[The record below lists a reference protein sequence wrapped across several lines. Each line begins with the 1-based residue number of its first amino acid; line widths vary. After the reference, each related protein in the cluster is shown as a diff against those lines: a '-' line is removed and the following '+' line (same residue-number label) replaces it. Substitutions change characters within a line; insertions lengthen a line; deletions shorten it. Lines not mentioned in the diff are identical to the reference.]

1 MDSNPP
7 RLNPEVVR
15 DPRMARTFYDRLQ
28 VQISTAQA
36 QLYEGEQ
43 LAVYFQG
50 QGGSRILVT
59 NLGYHNPYLI
69 KLFGKNE
76 SDEKCVVLAHM
87 SSVQL
92 LLVVEKTAAR
102 SPKRTIGFVGQSSPD
117 ANDEESGPR

>member
-7 RLNPEVVR
+7 RFNPEVVR
-15 DPRMARTFYDRLQ
+15 DPTMARTFYDRLQ
-28 VQISTAQA
+28 EQISTAQA

-43 LAVYFQG
+43 LAVYYQG
-50 QGGSRILVT
+50 QGGSPILVT

-76 SDEKCVVLAHM
+76 SDEECVVLAHLN
-87 SSVQL
+87 SVQL
-92 LLVVEKTAAR
+92 LLVVEKTDAR